1 MKFKGKI
8 KKIFKQTD
16 SWICMKFEQQQPKV
30 QYTAKGNF
38 TGFLIPEMNI
48 IIEGDFVI
56 DKTYGKQ
63 IEIREIETES
73 SVAAGFLA
81 KRVKGVGAKL
91 ANDIVETLGE
101 DCIGKII
108 ENPEVLYKVKG
119 IKKKK
124 FAMIASSIKENKNLD
139 LTMDILSYFN
149 NDITEFQIDKIIGA
163 CEKGKKTFKQIK
175 ENPYWL
181 IEHIEGFGFKKVDKL
196 ARAAGVEEFSKERTR
211 AAIAYSLQQMSN
223 SKGHVYSDMQMLCI
237 EAAELLLGY
246 PAGYSKRVINSLRG
260 YIDEEQEEEIHEL
273 LKKQD
278 KDGTLKKWK
287 ENYETLLDVMADV
300 LADEMEKPEEEKLII
315 VEEERIYWSYLYH
328 AEVKSAKII
337 ADIGWKVSTKPIE
350 KKSIARAIH
359 KLEEEEECAFSEE
372 QKLAVYTSL
381 EHRISIITGGPGR
394 GKTTILKAIMR
405 AWNDDKNLVLLAP
418 TGRAAK
424 RMAEATGHPASTIHR
439 YRGMKKENETMRNK
453 LVIVD
458 ETSMIGI
465 LLGYSLLS
473 MVKDANI
480 ILVGDVDQLAS
491 VEPGCF
497 MKDMI
502 DSSAIAVSWLT
513 KGFRN
518 GGSIAKNADRI
529 NHGKG
534 LKYLE
539 QDADTV
545 FLKSEPENIEAGII
559 NFYKNARKH
568 YSPSEI
574 GILSPMKVRG
584 EGCVESIN
592 RAIREHFNPAT
603 LANPNNE
610 SGFRIHDRV
619 MHIKNDY
626 NKVLTAEDWTQVK
639 GVFNGDLGEVISHNE
654 DTEQLKILFDD
665 GSTGY
670 FSYSEMKNNF
680 ILAYATTIHKAQGS
694 EYKAVS
700 VVLNKQHAFALNRKL
715 FYTAVTRAKEFLF
728 IIGQEDAYYLTVK
741 NNDDAKRNSGLK
753 DRIKEYAIAKTD

>member
-1 MKFKGKI
+1 MRFKGKI

-16 SWICMKFEQQQPKV
+16 SWICMKFEQQKPKV
-30 QYTAKGNF
+30 QYTAKGNY

-48 IIEGDFVI
+48 TIDGDFVI

-63 IEIREIETES
+63 IEIREIETET

-91 ANDIVETLGE
+91 ANDIVNTLGE

-124 FAMIASSIKENKNLD
+124 FSMIASSIKENENLD

-163 CEKGKKTFKQIK
+163 CVKEKKSFQQIK

-196 ARAAGVEEFSKERTR
+196 ARAAGMEEFSKERIR

-223 SKGHVYSDMQMLCI
+223 TKGHVYSDMQMLCI
-237 EAAELLLGY
+237 DAAELLLGY
-246 PAGYSKRVINSLRG
+246 PADYSKRVINSLRG
-260 YIDEEQEEEIHEL
+260 YIDEEKEEGIEEL

-287 ENYETLLDVMADV
+287 EDYETLLDVMAEV
-300 LADEMEKPEEEKLII
+300 LADEIEKPEEEKLII
-315 VEEERIYWSYLYH
+315 VEDEKIYWSYLYH

-337 ADIGWKVSTKPIE
+337 ADMGWRVSTKSIS
-350 KKSIARAIH
+350 KKAIGRAIET
-359 KLEEEEECAFSEE
+359 LEEEEECKFSEE

-381 EHRISIITGGPGR
+381 EHRISVITGGPGR

-405 AWNDDKNLVLLAP
+405 AWNDDKNLILLAP

-424 RMAEATGHPASTIHR
+424 RMAEATGHTASTIHR
-439 YRGMKKENETMRNK
+439 YRGMKKKDETMRNK

-465 LLGYSLLS
+465 SLGYSLLS
-473 MVKDANI
+473 MVKDANL

-497 MKDMI
+497 MKDII
-502 DSSAIAVSWLT
+502 DSSSIAVSWLT

-539 QDADTV
+539 RDEDTV
-545 FLKSEPENIEAGII
+545 FLKSEPEDIEAGIV
-559 NFYKNARKH
+559 NFYKNARKN
-568 YSPSEI
+568 YAPSEI
-574 GILSPMKVRG
+574 GILTPMKVRG

-603 LANPNNE
+603 LVNPDNE
-610 SGFRIHDRV
+610 SGYRIHDRV

-626 NKVLTAEDWTQVK
+626 NKVLTAEDGIQLK

-680 ILAYATTIHKAQGS
+680 IMAYATSIHKAQGS
-694 EYKAVS
+694 EYKAVL

-715 FYTAVTRAKEFLF
+715 FYTAVTRAREFLF
-728 IIGQEDAYYLTVK
+728 IIGQEDAFYLAVTH
-741 NNDDAKRNSGLK
+741 NDDAKRNSGLK
-753 DRIKEYAIAKTD
+753 ARIKNYAIAKAD